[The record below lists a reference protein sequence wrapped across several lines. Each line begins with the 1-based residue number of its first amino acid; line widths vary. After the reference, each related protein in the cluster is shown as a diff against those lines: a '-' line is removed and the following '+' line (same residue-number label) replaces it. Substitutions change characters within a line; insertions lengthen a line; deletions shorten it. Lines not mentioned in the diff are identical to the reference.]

1 MSKVE
6 VKNLTKSFGNLL
18 VLDNINFS
26 LYENE
31 FLCIC
36 GPTGCG
42 KTTLLNIIAG
52 FIPPTS
58 GSVLL
63 DDEPIDP
70 RKHNISFVFQEPSCL
85 PWRNLLDNIRLS
97 LEIKK
102 AVLKLNILEEEINRR
117 VREIIDLV
125 GLKGFEN
132 FFPHQISTG
141 MKQRVAIA
149 RALAVDPDM
158 LLMDEPF
165 ASLDAQTM
173 WILHIK
179 LLEIWSKLKKTVLFV
194 THNVEEA
201 VYLADRVIILSKRPA
216 KVIKTIKIDL
226 KRPRNKLSSNFIK
239 YREEIIDVLRT
250 EVPEL

>member
-1 MSKVE
+1 LSKVD
-6 VKNLTKSFGNLL
+6 VKNLTKSFDNLL
-18 VLDNINFS
+18 VLDDISFS

-42 KTTLLNIIAG
+42 KTTLLNIITG
-52 FIPPTS
+52 FIPATS

-63 DDEPIDP
+63 GDESIDP
-70 RKHNISFVFQEPSCL
+70 RKHNISFVFQESSCL
-85 PWRNLLDNIRLS
+85 PWRNLLDNVRLS

-102 AVLKLNILEEEINRR
+102 TVLKLNISEEEINKR

-125 GLKGFEN
+125 GLRGFEN
-132 FFPHQISTG
+132 YFPHQISTG
-141 MKQRVAIA
+141 MKQRVAVA
-149 RALAVDPDM
+149 RALAVNPDM

-165 ASLDAQTM
+165 GSLDAQTR

-179 LLEIWSKLKKTVLFV
+179 LLEIWSKLRKTVLFV

-216 KVIKTIKIDL
+216 KVIRTIQIDL

-239 YREEIIDVLRT
+239 YREEIIDVLKT
-250 EVPEL
+250 ELPEL

>member
-1 MSKVE
+1 LSKVE

-18 VLDNINFS
+18 VLDNISFS

-85 PWRNLLDNIRLS
+85 PWRNLLDNVRLS

-102 AVLKLNILEEEINRR
+102 TVLKLNILEEEINRR
-117 VREIIDLV
+117 VKEIIDLV

-141 MKQRVAIA
+141 MKQRIAIA

>member
-42 KTTLLNIIAG
+42 KTTLLDIIAG

-141 MKQRVAIA
+141 MKQRIAIA

>member
-1 MSKVE
+1 LSKVE

-117 VREIIDLV
+117 VKEIIDLV

>member
-18 VLDNINFS
+18 VLDNISFS

-102 AVLKLNILEEEINRR
+102 TVLKLNILEEEINRR
-117 VREIIDLV
+117 VKEIIDLV

-141 MKQRVAIA
+141 MKQRIAIA

>member
-6 VKNLTKSFGNLL
+6 VKNLTKSFDDLL
-18 VLDNINFS
+18 VLDDISFS

-42 KTTLLNIIAG
+42 KTTLLNIMTG
-52 FIPPTS
+52 LIPPTK

-63 DDEPIDP
+63 GDEPIDP

-85 PWRNLLDNIRLS
+85 PWRTLLDNVKLS

-102 AVLKLNILEEEINRR
+102 KVLKLNISEEEIDKR
-117 VREIIDLV
+117 VRETIDLV
-125 GLKGFEN
+125 GLRGFEN
-132 FFPHQISTG
+132 YFPHQISTG

-165 ASLDAQTM
+165 ASLDAQTR

-179 LLEIWSKLKKTVLFV
+179 LLEIWSKLRKTVLFV

-201 VYLADRVIILSKRPA
+201 VYLADRVIVLSKRPA
-216 KVIKTIKIDL
+216 KVARTILIDL
-226 KRPRNKLSSNFIK
+226 KRPRNKLSSDFIK

-250 EVPEL
+250 QIPEI

>member
-6 VKNLTKSFGNLL
+6 VKNLTKSFDDLL
-18 VLDNINFS
+18 VLDDISFS

-42 KTTLLNIIAG
+42 KTTLLNLITG
-52 FIPPTS
+52 LIPPTK

-63 DDEPIDP
+63 GDEPIDP

-85 PWRNLLDNIRLS
+85 PWRTLLDNVKLS

-102 AVLKLNILEEEINRR
+102 KVLKLNISEEEIDKR
-117 VREIIDLV
+117 VRETIDLV
-125 GLKGFEN
+125 GLRGFEN
-132 FFPHQISTG
+132 YFPHQISTG

-165 ASLDAQTM
+165 ASLDAQTR

-179 LLEIWSKLKKTVLFV
+179 LLEIWSKLRKTVLFV

-201 VYLADRVIILSKRPA
+201 VYLADRVIVLSKRPA
-216 KVIKTIKIDL
+216 KIVRAILIDL
-226 KRPRNKLSSNFIK
+226 KRPRNKLSSDFIK

-250 EVPEL
+250 QIPEI